1 MSERASAPMPRREA
15 LKRGSLLLA
24 LAACGLS
31 AATFAAANEAE
42 ELAFNAPSLPEA
54 LAALG
59 GTPATRAEIELDIP
73 DLVENGAYVPVTVES
88 RLPGTREIFIVV
100 ESNPN
105 PLVARFTIPDGT
117 EPFIA
122 TRIKMA
128 ESCNVYAVVRAGGRL
143 YSAFRP
149 TQVMLGGCG

>member
-1 MSERASAPMPRREA
+1 MNECASAPMPRREA
-15 LKRGSLLLA
+15 LKRGSVLLA

-31 AATFAAANEAE
+31 AATGAAAAE
-42 ELAFNAPSLPEA
+42 EEAAFNAASLPEA

-59 GTPATRAEIELDIP
+59 GKPATRAEINLDIP
-73 DLVENGAYVPVTVES
+73 DLVENGAFVPVTVES
-88 RLPGTREIFIVV
+88 RLADTREIFIVV

-105 PLVARFTIPDGT
+105 PLVARFTVPHGT

-143 YSAFRP
+143 YSAFQR
-149 TQVMLGGCG
+149 TQVTVGGCG

>member
-1 MSERASAPMPRREA
+1 MSRRAVAPIPRREA
-15 LKRGSLLLA
+15 LKRGSVLLA

-31 AATFAAANEAE
+31 ASTVAAASEEEA
-42 ELAFNAPSLPEA
+42 AFNAASLPDA

-59 GTPATRAEIELDIP
+59 GKPATRAEIGLDIP
-73 DLVENGAYVPVTVES
+73 DLVENGAFVPVTVES
-88 RLPGTREIFIVV
+88 RLADTREIFIVV

-105 PLVARFTIPDGT
+105 PLVARFTIAEGT
-117 EPFIA
+117 EPYIA

-143 YSAFRP
+143 YSAFRR
-149 TQVMLGGCG
+149 TQVTVGGCG

>member
-1 MSERASAPMPRREA
+1 MSRCALAPMQRREA
-15 LKRGSLLLA
+15 LKRGSVLLA

-31 AATFAAANEAE
+31 AATVAAAAE
-42 ELAFNAPSLPEA
+42 EEAAFNAPSLPEA

-59 GTPATRAEIELDIP
+59 GTPATRAEIRLDIP
-73 DLVENGAYVPVTVES
+73 DLVENGAFVPVTVES
-88 RLPGTREIFIVV
+88 RLAGTREIFIVV

-143 YSAFRP
+143 YSAFHS
-149 TQVMLGGCG
+149 TQVMVGGCG